1 MLRKNLIFIMHKV
14 LLGVIV
20 MKNVKIRVLSD
31 NDLDSVV
38 KIDKKIFGKEKPEFW
53 KKKILYSDIYPRPAL
68 VAEIDG
74 KVVGFI
80 LGFVSGWEFGL
91 PDSVGWIDTVG
102 VDPDYQRQG
111 IGKLLFTELV
121 KIFKHSGIEKMPQTE
136 DSEPKIEGVNVIHT
150 LVSWDRWDL
159 IQFYHA
165 MGFKKGNM
173 LNLEQKIR

>member
-1 MLRKNLIFIMHKV
+1 M
-14 LLGVIV
+14 GVISIQIPR
-20 MKNVKIRVLSD
+20 IRVLCD
-31 NDLDSVV
+31 DDLNSVI
-38 KIDKKIFGKEKPEFW
+38 KIDKKIFGKERHEFW
-53 KKKILYSDIYPRPAL
+53 KRKILYSDIYPRPAL

-80 LGFVSGWEFGL
+80 LGFVSGWEFGV
-91 PDSVGWIDTVG
+91 PDSVGWIDQIG
-102 VDPDYQRQG
+102 VDPVYQRKG
-111 IGKLLFTELV
+111 IGKLLFNELV
-121 KIFKHSGIEKMPQTE
+121 KVLKRSGIEKMPDTKE
-136 DSEPKIEGVNVIHT
+136 GLRNIEGVNIIYT

>member
-1 MLRKNLIFIMHKV
+1 MN
-14 LLGVIV
+14 
-20 MKNVKIRVLSD
+20 NVKIRGLSD

-38 KIDKKIFGKEKPEFW
+38 EIDKKIFGKERREFW
-53 KKKILYSDIYPRPAL
+53 KRKVLYSDIYPRPAL
-68 VAEIDG
+68 VAEIDK
-74 KVVGFI
+74 KVIGFI
-80 LGFVSGWEFGL
+80 LGFVSGWEFGV

-102 VDPDYQRQG
+102 VDPEYQRHG
-111 IGKLLFTELV
+111 IGKMLFTELV
-121 KIFKHSGIEKMPQTE
+121 KVFKKSGIEKMPQTK
-136 DSEPKIEGVNVIHT
+136 DSKPRIEGVNVVYT

>member
-1 MLRKNLIFIMHKV
+1 MIIIWGAPIIKNPR
-14 LLGVIV
+14 
-20 MKNVKIRVLSD
+20 IRVLCD
-31 NDLDSVV
+31 DDLNSVV
-38 KIDKKIFGKEKPEFW
+38 KIDKKIFGKERREFW
-53 KKKILYSDIYPRPAL
+53 KRKILYSDIYPRPAL

-80 LGFVSGWEFGL
+80 LGFVSGWQFGV
-91 PDSVGWIDTVG
+91 PDSVGWIDQIG
-102 VDPDYQRQG
+102 VDPVYQRQG
-111 IGKLLFTELV
+111 VGKLLFNELV
-121 KIFKHSGIEKMPQTE
+121 KVLKRSGTEKRPE
-136 DSEPKIEGVNVIHT
+136 IKEGKRDIEGVNIIYT

>member
-1 MLRKNLIFIMHKV
+1 MGVTIFI
-14 LLGVIV
+14 
-20 MKNVKIRVLSD
+20 KNVKIRILSD
-31 NDLDSVV
+31 NDLDAVV
-38 KIDKKIFGKEKPEFW
+38 EIDKKVFGTERREFW
-53 KKKILYSDIYPRPAL
+53 KRKVIYSDIYPRPAL
-68 VAEIDG
+68 VAEIEG

-80 LGFVSGWEFGL
+80 LGLVSGWEFGV

-102 VDPDYQRQG
+102 VDPAYQRQG

-121 KIFKHSGIEKMPQTE
+121 KVFKHSGIEKKKQINGI
-136 DSEPKIEGVNVIHT
+136 EPKIEGVNVIYT